1 MNWDNHLVI
10 KPKWNGEIINKEK
23 KLELAKKVAAMV
35 KEGQVIG
42 FGSGSTSFLAIG
54 EIAKRMEDENLHITA
69 IPTSKEVEMLCN
81 YLSIPTTNLLEQKPD
96 WNFDGADEV
105 DEKKNLIKGRG
116 AAMFQEKL
124 VMSCSKERYILIDE
138 SKRVKVLGE
147 KFAVP
152 IEIYSNSMNFVKQ
165 ELLKLGAKEV
175 TLRLAKMK
183 DGPVITENGNVIL
196 DTKFDIIEEDLE
208 KKIKEI
214 TGVIESGLFIG
225 YDVTVI
231 S

>member
-69 IPTSKEVEMLCN
+69 IPTSKEVEMLCH

>member
-1 MNWDNHLVI
+1 
-10 KPKWNGEIINKEK
+10 
-23 KLELAKKVAAMV
+23 
-35 KEGQVIG
+35 
-42 FGSGSTSFLAIG
+42 
-54 EIAKRMEDENLHITA
+54 
-69 IPTSKEVEMLCN
+69 
-81 YLSIPTTNLLEQKPD
+81 
-96 WNFDGADEV
+96 
-105 DEKKNLIKGRG
+105 
-116 AAMFQEKL
+116 
-124 VMSCSKERYILIDE
+124 
-138 SKRVKVLGE
+138 
-147 KFAVP
+147 
-152 IEIYSNSMNFVKQ
+152 MNFVKQ

>member
-1 MNWDNHLVI
+1 ML
-10 KPKWNGEIINKEK
+10 
-23 KLELAKKVAAMV
+23 
-35 KEGQVIG
+35 
-42 FGSGSTSFLAIG
+42 
-54 EIAKRMEDENLHITA
+54 
-69 IPTSKEVEMLCN
+69 IPV
-81 YLSIPTTNLLEQKPD
+81 
-96 WNFDGADEV
+96 
-105 DEKKNLIKGRG
+105 
-116 AAMFQEKL
+116 
-124 VMSCSKERYILIDE
+124 
-138 SKRVKVLGE
+138 
-147 KFAVP
+147 
-152 IEIYSNSMNFVKQ
+152 EIYSNSMNLVKQ